1 MPKPHSG
8 CRSAPPVSWARWR
21 RSSIG
26 SPLWTWV
33 ATTMKEEDYAG
44 CCDLSRGAGGQSRQV
59 GVDRK
64 AIARSACRSCPH
76 PRRSLRRVPFRFRD
90 GRGDIADRVA
100 AGARPRSGRPDRR
113 NRRRRPRLEAG
124 QRVGVGFLGGSCGY
138 CVYCRDGD
146 LVNCTNQGYTGV
158 QHDGGY
164 AEMMIAKSSGLIAVP
179 DDLSSV
185 DAAPLLC
192 AGLTTFSAL
201 RNSPARAGD
210 LVAVFG
216 VGGLGHLGVQ
226 YARRMGFE
234 VVAIDRG
241 ADRAELSKKL
251 GAHHYIDSA
260 TTDVAK
266 ALQQRGGAQ
275 MVLATASGGKAVAAA
290 LGGLRRGGV
299 VISLGATDEPI
310 ELSAFELLFKQLGV
324 DGALTGTPKAGEAT
338 LRFSAMSDV
347 AAMVE
352 TMPLERAPEPYARMM
367 SGQARFRMVLTIA

>member
-1 MPKPHSG
+1 MEGTATYKAVQAISPGRLELVEKPLKAPGPGQVRIRVEACGVCHSD
-8 CRSAPPVSWARWR
+8 SATVEGILPIQWP
-21 RSSIG
+21 
-26 SPLWTWV
+26 
-33 ATTMKEEDYAG
+33 
-44 CCDLSRGAGGQSRQV
+44 
-59 GVDRK
+59 
-64 AIARSACRSCPH
+64 
-76 PRRSLRRVPFRFRD
+76 RVPGHEAV
-90 GRGDIADRVA
+90 GRIDAIGEDVQ
-100 AGARPRSGRPDRR
+100 GWTV
-113 NRRRRPRLEAG
+113 G

-138 CVYCRDGD
+138 CEYCRDGD
-146 LVNCTNQGYTGV
+146 LVNCKNQSYTGV
-158 QHDGGY
+158 QQDGGY
-164 AEMMIAKSSGLIAVP
+164 AESMIAKTSGLMSVP

-201 RNSPARAGD
+201 RNSSARAGD
-210 LVAVFG
+210 LVAILG

-251 GAHHYIDSA
+251 GAHHYIDSD

-266 ALQQRGGAQ
+266 ALQERGGAQ

-324 DGALTGTPKAGEAT
+324 DGALTGTPEAGDAT
-338 LRFSAMSDV
+338 LRFSVLSDV
-347 AAMVE
+347 AAIVE
-352 TMPLERAPEPYARMM
+352 TMPLERAAEAYARMM
-367 SGQARFRMVLTIA
+367 SGEARFRMVLTMA